1 MGHQIHAN
9 SALDWRLVL
18 AAIARH
24 GLIGRSRKTRRETM
38 KQYIFAAAIAA
49 SMAAA
54 PAAFAERWVA
64 PVNGTVSAVM
74 MQDGDV
80 MMKIKLPAT
89 AFKAMT
95 ADMAS
100 GGKTCTIQNIYP
112 DALNTMILVCK

>member
-1 MGHQIHAN
+1 
-9 SALDWRLVL
+9 
-18 AAIARH
+18 
-24 GLIGRSRKTRRETM
+24 M

-89 AFKAMT
+89 EFKAMT
-95 ADMAS
+95 ANMAA
-100 GGKTCTIQNIYP
+100 GGMTCTIQNIYP